1 MVAFRKGLDQISRGM
16 APQSSLQNMD
26 FKVTTLVHGN
36 AEHVL
41 KWCVPFSVG
50 LIQ

>member
-16 APQSSLQNMD
+16 APRSSLQNMA
-26 FKVTTLVHGN
+26 FKVITLVLGN

-41 KWCVPFSVG
+41 KWRALFSVG

>member
-16 APQSSLQNMD
+16 APRSSLQNMD
-26 FKVTTLVHGN
+26 FKVPTLVLGN

-41 KWCVPFSVG
+41 KWCALFSVG